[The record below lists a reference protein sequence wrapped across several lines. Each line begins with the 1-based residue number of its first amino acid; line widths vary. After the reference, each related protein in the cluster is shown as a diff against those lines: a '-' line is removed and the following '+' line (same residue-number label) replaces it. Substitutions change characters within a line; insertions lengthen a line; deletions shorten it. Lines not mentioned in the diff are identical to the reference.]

1 MSVDPAKIA
10 WLIDRLEIQDL
21 LTRYC
26 KAIDTKDWSLLD
38 TCFVPDAHVDYTSS
52 GGVAGAYPEVR
63 AWLAQVL
70 PNFPMSQHTI
80 GNFDVSIDGD
90 RASSK
95 VHFYN
100 PMGRPKADGTLSL
113 FWIGGFYV
121 DELVRTQDG
130 WRIAKRIEQQAWA
143 DIR

>member
-1 MSVDPAKIA
+1 
-10 WLIDRLEIQDL
+10 
-21 LTRYC
+21 
-26 KAIDTKDWSLLD
+26 
-38 TCFVPDAHVDYTSS
+38 
-52 GGVAGAYPEVR
+52 
-63 AWLAQVL
+63 
-70 PNFPMSQHTI
+70 MSQHTI

-121 DELVRTQDG
+121 DDLVRTSDG
-130 WRIAKRIEQQAWA
+130 WRIQKRVEQQAWA